1 MKTLYDIEEL
11 IAESCYKGRE
21 LTECRKVGIAAVGVC
36 CYMHMIARDML
47 LKGEYR

>member
-21 LTECRKVGIAAVGVC
+21 LTECRKVGIEAVGVC
-36 CYMHMIARDML
+36 CYMHEIARDML
-47 LKGEYR
+47 LEGGY

>member
-21 LTECRKVGIAAVGVC
+21 LTECRKVGFAAMGVC
-36 CYMHMIARDML
+36 CYMHEIARDML
-47 LKGEYR
+47 LEGGY

>member
-21 LTECRKVGIAAVGVC
+21 LDECRKVGTAAVGVC
-36 CYMHMIARDML
+36 CYMHEIAHDML
-47 LKGEYR
+47 MKGGY